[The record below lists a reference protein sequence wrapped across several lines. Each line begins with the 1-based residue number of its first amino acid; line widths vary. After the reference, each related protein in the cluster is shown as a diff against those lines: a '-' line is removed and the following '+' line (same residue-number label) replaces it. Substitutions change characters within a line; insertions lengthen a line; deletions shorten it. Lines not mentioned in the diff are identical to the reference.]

1 VCNTKPR
8 DEATKKALKRDPKK
22 KEEELPFE
30 ALPQLLP
37 TKNQQTRRLSHKNP
51 PKSLPNKRTKASR
64 NPLTYSPS
72 LPPSLPSPPP
82 NSLLVGSAA
91 SPSGVCLPFR
101 LRHPLLPV
109 RRRAAT
115 SLHGRA
121 PGECGRRLP
130 RGPVPA
136 PGRRRRLGQFL
147 WPPPLPALEL
157 LVRAFLLVG
166 DFLRG
171 FSH

>member
-1 VCNTKPR
+1 LKPFHSCCLQK
-8 DEATKKALKRDPKK
+8 T
-22 KEEELPFE
+22 
-30 ALPQLLP
+30 
-37 TKNQQTRRLSHKNP
+37 
-51 PKSLPNKRTKASR
+51 NKRGGFPIKTPQNRSQTKEQK
-64 NPLTYSPS
+64 PPEIPSPT
-72 LPPSLPSPPP
+72 LPPSLLPPPP
-82 NSLLVGSAA
+82 NSLWVGSAA
-91 SPSGVCLPFR
+91 SPSGGCLPFR
-101 LRHPLLPV
+101 LRHPLLPL
-109 RRRAAT
+109 RRRASP